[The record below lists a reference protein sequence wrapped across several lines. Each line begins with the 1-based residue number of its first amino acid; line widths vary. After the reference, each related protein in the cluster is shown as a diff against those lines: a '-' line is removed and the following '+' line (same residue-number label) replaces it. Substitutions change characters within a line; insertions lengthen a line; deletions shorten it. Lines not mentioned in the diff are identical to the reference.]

1 MPASSIPLPLALLIV
16 FGAAKLMAEI
26 FERLRQPAIVG
37 EILAGALIGPAV
49 LGWITPNETLKA
61 LADLGVI
68 FLLFDVGLQVKT
80 RDLLRTSGSAAVV
93 AVMGI
98 LVSFGL
104 GWGALLAFGVPRGEA
119 IFIGVSMVSTSV
131 GITASALAARGLLQ
145 ETAAG
150 IILAAAVIDDVI
162 GLIVL
167 AVVTSTSRGHLNV
180 LEIVLSA
187 ALPAVFTVVLT
198 VWGPAAVNRILPQ
211 FGSRAKAEEAE
222 FQIALVLLFALSAL
236 AFYTGVAA
244 IVGAFLA
251 GMAMSEAAGA
261 RVRDLTRGVN
271 ELLVPF
277 FLVGIGLQ
285 LDFAALRSGLGLA
298 VVILLAAIFG
308 KLIGCGLGAIKFG
321 WNNVLKVGLGMVPR
335 GEISMVV
342 AQLGLSL
349 AIVSSKAYGVIV
361 FMVAASTLLTPLL
374 LKIAF
379 RDPKAVKQS

>member
-187 ALPAVFTVVLT
+187 ALPAVFTVVLA

-308 KLIGCGLGAIKFG
+308 TLIGCGLGAIKFG
-321 WNNVLKVGLGMVPR
+321 WNNVLKVGVGMVPR

-379 RDPKAVKQS
+379 RDPKAVRQS